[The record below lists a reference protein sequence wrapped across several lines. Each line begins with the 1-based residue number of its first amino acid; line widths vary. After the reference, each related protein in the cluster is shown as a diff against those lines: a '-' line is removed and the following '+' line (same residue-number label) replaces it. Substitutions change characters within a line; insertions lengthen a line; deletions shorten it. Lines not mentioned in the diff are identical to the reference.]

1 MEPESAPLTLVDFFG
16 AWEVYEPGVLAAVV
30 IGATLG
36 VLGVYVVLRRLV
48 FLSAALGQSAS
59 FGVVLSLL
67 LFSAELG
74 AENSS
79 SPVLGAIALSFVA
92 TLLVAGARGSPV
104 FRDGALGA
112 VFLLGAAGTILV
124 GSRLT
129 HEMHEI
135 EALLHGVGVAVLP
148 EDLAMVSWLAAFV
161 LLAHTFGWRGFSAV
175 SFDAAGAEVRRV
187 PVRFFEVLLALTLA
201 VGIAAGIRVLGALPV
216 FALSVMPSLA
226 ATRLGRNIP
235 ESLVIGAL
243 FGAIAGLYGYMLAF
257 LLDLPVGASQ
267 TAMALVLAA
276 VIELARRVTSLGSP
290 RLIALPKSSV
300 PAWGRPMLVRLTYGL
315 MALAVLIALT
325 PLRAA
330 LDGGSGEPLA
340 WLGLALGVFTLALV
354 WRVRERGAIAPGLTV
369 ALIALALATFA
380 WSASPGWTELVRPI
394 VQAGTLAAIGASARE
409 AAHRLNLEKA

>member
-1 MEPESAPLTLVDFFG
+1 MEPDAALTVADFFG

-59 FGVVLSLL
+59 FGVVLAVL
-67 LFSAELG
+67 LFGAELG
-74 AENSS
+74 VSDNVA
-79 SPVLGAIALSFVA
+79 PILGAIVVSFIA
-92 TLLVAGARGSPV
+92 TLLVAGARGSAV

-129 HEMHEI
+129 QEMHEI
-135 EALLHGVGVAVLP
+135 EALLHGVGVAVMP
-148 EDLAMVSWLAAFV
+148 EDLHMVAWLATFV
-161 LLAHTFGWRGFSAV
+161 LLAHTFGWRGFAAV

-216 FALSVMPSLA
+216 FALSIMPSLA

-243 FGAIAGLYGYMLAF
+243 FGAIAGFYGYMLAF

-267 TAMALVLAA
+267 TAVALALAA
-276 VIELARRVTSLGSP
+276 IVELARRVTSLGSP
-290 RLIALPKSSV
+290 RLFALAASRV
-300 PAWGRPMLVRLTYGL
+300 PPWGRSLLGRLTVGL
-315 MALAVLIALT
+315 MAVAVLVVLT
-325 PLRAA
+325 PLRGA
-330 LDGGSGEPLA
+330 LDGGSGDPFA
-340 WLGLALGVFTLALV
+340 WLGLALGAFTLALV
-354 WRVRERGAIAPGLTV
+354 WRVRERGAIAPGLVV
-369 ALIALALATFA
+369 ALVALALATFVWTA
-380 WSASPGWTELVRPI
+380 EPGWSELVRPI
-394 VQAGTLAAIGASARE
+394 VQAGATAAIGASARE
-409 AAHRLNLEKA
+409 AAHRLNLEAA